1 VKFSY
6 NWIRELVPGLD
17 MSPAELTR
25 LITMK
30 TAECE
35 GVAEYAPHLA
45 FVVAARVLEAH
56 KLEGT
61 HLTRSIVDAGPL
73 LGHKQV
79 ICGAPNCRADM
90 TTAYVPD
97 GVTLGDKEIR
107 RTVIHGVE
115 SDGMLASGAELEI
128 NRDHAGILEF
138 EAEPGEPVPGCF
150 PDFVIEVDNKS
161 LTHRPDLWGHHGMAR
176 EVAAI
181 TGQRLFDPVDLSL
194 LPPEGCETNAW
205 NAQILDYDACPR
217 YSALV
222 FDNVKVGPSPLW
234 LQARLEAVGLN
245 PISNIVDVTNL
256 LLAGLSQPMHAFD
269 AAKLHGKTIF
279 VRHAKPGEVLAA
291 LNGESY
297 TLNPANLVIAD
308 AEGAVALAGVI
319 GGSRSAI
326 GPGTTSIVL
335 ESANFEATGIR
346 KTSSGHKL
354 RTDASMRYEKAQDP
368 INTTRAL
375 ARAIILLEEVCP
387 GIRVVGGLVDNWR
400 GPEPTRVI
408 ELPLEWLVRKLGRS
422 IEPVEVREILES
434 LEFGVTESAP
444 GVFSVTVPTWRATK
458 DVTIK
463 DDLLEEIGRMVG
475 YATVPPVAPMCPAT
489 PPWFN
494 APRCFAHKIREA
506 CAAQGF
512 TETLNYSFISEE
524 MAQRFGL
531 APEAHLHV
539 INPISSEQSLMRL
552 SLLPGIHRNII
563 ENAKR
568 FDEFRLFEIGY
579 EIHKSNGAATVGN
592 GAATVGNG
600 AATVGN
606 GAATVGNGA
615 ATVRERWVEKSEPA
629 PSAEASRR
637 ILPTEIPHLVA
648 AIYSQGDGAAALY
661 ELKRLAECLM
671 PGCEVTPV
679 ESRPYEHPARSVA
692 VSWRGATLGRILELH
707 PSLVETGRGGILDL
721 DLEKLFHLGDKPK
734 KYTPLQRYPSSAFDL
749 SVITG
754 LRELAGALRKKIRA
768 AAGECCE
775 SVKYL
780 YAYRGDPFPEDRQSL
795 TYRVTLSAAGR
806 TLAGDEAAAVRS
818 AIIDALRAD
827 GYELRV

>member
-1 VKFSY
+1 MKFSY

-17 MSPAELTR
+17 MSATELAR
-25 LITMK
+25 LVTMK

-35 GVAEYAPHLA
+35 SVEEFAPHLA
-45 FVVAARVLEAH
+45 LVVAARVLEAY

-61 HLTRSIVDAGPL
+61 HLTRAIVDAGPL
-73 LGHKQV
+73 LGRKQV

-97 GVTLGDKEIR
+97 GVTLGSKEIR
-107 RTVIHGVE
+107 KTVIHGVE

-128 NRDHAGILEF
+128 NRDHEGILEF
-138 EAEPGEPVPGCF
+138 DAEPGEPVPGCF

-205 NAQILDYDACPR
+205 NAEILDYDACPR

-222 FDNVKVGPSPLW
+222 FENVKVGPSPLW
-234 LQARLEAVGLN
+234 LQSRLQAVGLN

-279 VRHAKPGEVLAA
+279 VRHAKPGEVLEA

-319 GGSRSAI
+319 GGSRTAI
-326 GPGTTSIVL
+326 GSETTSIVL

-346 KTSSGHKL
+346 KTSSALKL

-375 ARAIILLEEVCP
+375 ARAIVLLEEVCP
-387 GIRVVGGLVDNWR
+387 GIRLVGGLVDNWL
-400 GPEPTRVI
+400 GPDPTRVI
-408 ELPLEWLVRKLGRS
+408 DLPLEWLVRRLGRS
-422 IEPVEVREILES
+422 IEPIEVREILES

-444 GVFSVTVPTWRATK
+444 NVFSVTVPTWRATK
-458 DVTIK
+458 DITIK

-475 YATVPPVAPMCPAT
+475 YATIQPVAPMGPAT

-494 APRCFAHKIREA
+494 APRFFAHKIREA

-512 TETLNYSFISEE
+512 TETVNYSFISEE
-524 MAQRFGL
+524 MAQRFGF
-531 APEAHLHV
+531 ASEAHLHV

-552 SLLPGIHRNII
+552 SLLPGIHRNIL
-563 ENAKR
+563 ENAKH

-579 EIHKSNGAATVGN
+579 EIHKSNGAATV
-592 GAATVGNG
+592 
-600 AATVGN
+600 
-606 GAATVGNGA
+606 
-615 ATVRERWVEKSEPA
+615 REPWVEKSDPA
-629 PSAEASRR
+629 PSAEESLR

-648 AIYSQGDGAAALY
+648 AIYSKGDGAAALY

-671 PGCEVTPV
+671 PSCDVTPV
-679 ESRPYEHPARSVA
+679 ESRPYEHPARTVS
-692 VSWRGATLGRILELH
+692 VSWRGETLGRILELH
-707 PSLVETGRGGILDL
+707 PSLVEAGRGSILNL
-721 DLEKLFHLGDKPK
+721 DLEQLFRLDDERK
-734 KYTPLQRYPSSAFDL
+734 KYTPLQRYPSTAFDL
-749 SVITG
+749 SVIAG
-754 LRELAGALRKKIRA
+754 LRELAGVLRNKLLA
-768 AAGECCE
+768 AAGEGCE
-775 SVKYL
+775 RVEYL
-780 YAYRGDPFPEDRQSL
+780 YSYRGKPFPEDRQSL
-795 TYRVTLSAAGR
+795 TYRVTLSAPDR
-806 TLAGDEAAAVRS
+806 TLSSDEASAVRS
-818 AIIDALRAD
+818 AIIDALRGD

>member
-1 VKFSY
+1 VKFSF

-17 MSPAELTR
+17 MSPAELMR
-25 LITMK
+25 LVTMK

-35 GVAEYAPHLA
+35 GVEEFAPHLA
-45 FVVAARVLEAH
+45 SVVAARVLEAH
-56 KLEGT
+56 KVEGT
-61 HLTRSIVDAGPL
+61 HLTRAIVDAGPMH
-73 LGHKQV
+73 GRKQV
-79 ICGAPNCRADM
+79 ICGAPNCRAGM

-97 GVTLGDKEIR
+97 GVNLGEKEIR
-107 RTVIHGVE
+107 RVVIHGVA

-128 NRDHAGILEF
+128 NRDHSGILEF

-161 LTHRPDLWGHHGMAR
+161 LTHRPDLWGHYGMAR

-194 LPPEGCETNAW
+194 LPPTGNDW
-205 NAQILDYDACPR
+205 NAEILDYDACPR

-269 AAKLHGKTIF
+269 ADKLHGRTIF
-279 VRHAKPGEVLAA
+279 VRHAKPGEVLEA

-297 TLNPANLVIAD
+297 TLNPSNLVIAD
-308 AEGAVALAGVI
+308 SGGAVALGGVI
-319 GGSRSAI
+319 GGARSAI
-326 GPGTTSIVL
+326 GAETTSIVL

-346 KTSSGHKL
+346 RTSSGHKL

-375 ARAIILLEEVCP
+375 ALATVLLKAVCP
-387 GIRVVGGLVDNWR
+387 GIRLVGGLVDNWR
-400 GPEPTRVI
+400 GAEPPRVI
-408 ELPLEWLVRKLGRS
+408 ELPLDWLVRKLGRP
-422 IEPVEVREILES
+422 IEPGEVCRILES
-434 LEFGVTESAP
+434 LEFGVAEPTS
-444 GVFSVTVPTWRATK
+444 GVLSVTVPTWRATK
-458 DVTIK
+458 DITIK

-475 YATVPPVAPMCPAT
+475 YATVPPVPPMRPAT

-494 APRCFAHKIREA
+494 APRMFQHRIGEA

-512 TETLNYSFISEE
+512 NETINYSFISEE
-524 MAQRFGL
+524 MARRFGF
-531 APEAHLHV
+531 APEDHLRV
-539 INPISSEQSLMRL
+539 TNPISSEQSLMRL
-552 SLLPGIHRNII
+552 SLLPGIHRNIL

-579 EIHKSNGAATVGN
+579 EIHKANGAAP
-592 GAATVGNG
+592 AR
-600 AATVGN
+600 
-606 GAATVGNGA
+606 NGA
-615 ATVRERWVEKSEPA
+615 ATVRERCAPA
-629 PSAEASRR
+629 SGASDSCPT
-637 ILPTEIPHLVA
+637 LPIEIPHLMA
-648 AIYSQGDGAAALY
+648 AIYSKGDGAAALY

-671 PGCEVTPV
+671 PGCDVTPV
-679 ESRPYEHPARSVA
+679 ESLNYEHPARSVS
-692 VSWRGATLGRILELH
+692 VEWRGATLGRILELH
-707 PSLVETGRGGILDL
+707 PSLVETGRAAVLGL
-721 DLEKLFHLGDKPK
+721 DLEQLFSLGDEPK
-734 KYTPLQRYPSSAFDL
+734 RYTPIQRYPSTSFDL
-749 SVITG
+749 SVLAG
-754 LRELAGALRKKIRA
+754 LRELAGVLRKQILA

-775 SVKYL
+775 SVEYL
-780 YAYRGDPFPEDRQSL
+780 YSYRGNPFPEDKQSL
-795 TYRVTLSAAGR
+795 TYRVTLCAPDR
-806 TLAGDEAAAVRS
+806 TLSSDEASAVRS
-818 AIIDALRAD
+818 AIIDALRAQ

>member
-1 VKFSY
+1 MKFSY
-6 NWIRELVPGLD
+6 NWIRELVPGLS
-17 MSPAELTR
+17 MSPVELAR

-35 GVAEYAPHLA
+35 GVEEFAPHLA
-45 FVVAARVLEAH
+45 RVVAARVIEAH

-61 HLTRSIVDAGPL
+61 HLTRAIVDAGPL
-73 LGHKQV
+73 LGRKQV
-79 ICGAPNCRADM
+79 ICGAPNCRAGM

-97 GVTLGDKEIR
+97 GVWLGSKEIR
-107 RTVIHGVE
+107 RAVIHGVA

-128 NRDHAGILEF
+128 NRDHDGILEF

-150 PDFVIEVDNKS
+150 PDSVIEVDNKS

-181 TGQRLFDPVDLSL
+181 TGQRLFDPVDLAL
-194 LPPEGCETNAW
+194 LPPQGTETNPWKAE
-205 NAQILDYDACPR
+205 IFDYDACPR

-234 LQARLEAVGLN
+234 LQARLEAIGLN
-245 PISNIVDVTNL
+245 PISNIVDVTNF

-279 VRHAKPGEVLAA
+279 VRHAKEGEVLEA

-297 TLNPANLVIAD
+297 TLSPANLVIAD
-308 AEGAVALAGVI
+308 AEGAVALGGVI
-319 GGSRSAI
+319 GGARSAI
-326 GPGTTSIVL
+326 GPSTTSIVL

-346 KTSSGHKL
+346 KTSSALKL

-375 ARAIILLEEVCP
+375 ARAIVLLEEVCP
-387 GIRVVGGLVDNWR
+387 GIRLVDGLVDNWR
-400 GPEPTRVI
+400 GAAPTRVI
-408 ELPLEWLVRKLGRS
+408 ELPLDWLVRKLGRS
-422 IEPVEVREILES
+422 IEPAEVREILES
-434 LEFGVTESAP
+434 LEFGVTEPAP

-458 DVTIK
+458 DITIK

-475 YATVPPVAPMCPAT
+475 YATVPPTPPMRPAT
-489 PPWFN
+489 PPWIN
-494 APRCFAHKIREA
+494 APRFFAHKVREA

-512 TETLNYSFISEE
+512 TETVNYSFISEE
-524 MAQRFGL
+524 MAQRFGF

-539 INPISSEQSLMRL
+539 TNPISSEQSLMRL
-552 SLLPGIHRNII
+552 SLLPGIHRNIL

-579 EIHKSNGAATVGN
+579 EIHKSNGAATVPY
-592 GAATVGNG
+592 GAATH
-600 AATVGN
+600 
-606 GAATVGNGA
+606 
-615 ATVRERWVEKSEPA
+615 RERCA
-629 PSAEASRR
+629 SASDARPT
-637 ILPTEIPHLVA
+637 LPTETPHLMA
-648 AIYSQGDGAAALY
+648 AIYSKGDGAAALY

-671 PGCEVTPV
+671 PGCEVMPV
-679 ESRPYEHPARSVA
+679 ESLHYEHPARSVA
-692 VSWRGATLGRILELH
+692 ISWRGETLGRILELH
-707 PSLVETGRGGILDL
+707 PSLVETGRGSILDL
-721 DLEKLFHLGDKPK
+721 DLEQLFRLGDAAK
-734 KYTPLQRYPSSAFDL
+734 KYTPLQRYPSTAFDL
-749 SVITG
+749 SVVAG
-754 LRELAGALRKKIRA
+754 LRELAGVLRKKILA

-775 SVKYL
+775 SVEYL
-780 YAYRGDPFPEDRQSL
+780 YSYRGQPFPEDRQSL
-795 TYRVTLSAAGR
+795 TYRVTLTAPDR
-806 TLAGDEAAAVRS
+806 TLSSDEASAVRS
-818 AIIDALRAD
+818 AIIDALRAE